1 MPWLHNYSAVSHS
14 LGLTAMVAALPIFF
28 LFWAL
33 AYKRMKGYVAA
44 SLTLLLML
52 LVATTAYGMPGRA
65 ALSASVLG
73 MASGLWPIG
82 WIILT
87 AVFFY
92 NLTVEGGQS
101 EIIQSSISSLSKD
114 RRLQALLIAFCFSAF
129 LEGVAGEG
137 APVAVAAAMLIGL
150 GFKPLPAAVVCLVA
164 NTAPVPFGPVGVP
177 TSMMISV
184 TNLDGAAI
192 TRTIG
197 SDMAILALLIPL
209 LVLVVISG
217 FKRTVDV
224 WPAALVAGF
233 SYAVTCFLVS
243 HYLGVEL
250 PAIISAFVSMVC
262 LIVFLKFWRPK
273 QIWQFAYDSDNS
285 TQTKTSYSRRQ
296 VLMAWSPYLLL
307 MSMMSFWGTP
317 ALTRFVENKLHWVL
331 NIPQWPGLDGIVYR
345 TAPIV
350 NVPTMYPASYR
361 WNFLTAPGT
370 AMLICA
376 VATMAILRISP
387 SRGLKVFRATCKEVE
402 FALVTLAAVVGIGYL
417 ANYSGMSYTLGLA
430 CASYAGKLFPVFS
443 PVIGWLGVFLTGS
456 VTSSAALFGK
466 LQQVTAT
473 QTGMN
478 PVLTTSANIFGG
490 VAGKLIS
497 PQSIAIACAAT
508 GLIGRETD
516 IFRNTIKYSLALLG
530 LVVVIVLLEAWVVP
544 GAIPGDPGARM
555 QRLALLH

>member
-1 MPWLHNYSAVSHS
+1 VPWLHNYSAVGHS
-14 LGLTAMVAALPIFF
+14 LGLTAMVAALPIFL

-33 AYKRMKGYVAA
+33 AYKRMKGYLAA

-52 LVATTAYGMPGRA
+52 LVAVTAYGMPARA
-65 ALSASVLG
+65 AVSAAILG

-101 EIIQSSISSLSKD
+101 EIIQGSISSLSRD

-150 GFKPLPAAVVCLVA
+150 GFRPLSAAVVCLVA
-164 NTAPVPFGPVGVP
+164 NTPPVPFGPVGVP
-177 TSMMISV
+177 TTMMISV
-184 TNLDGAAI
+184 TNLSGTAI
-192 TRTIG
+192 TKTIG
-197 SDMAILALLIPL
+197 SDMAILALVIPL

-217 FKRTVDV
+217 FKRTIEV
-224 WPAALVAGF
+224 WPAVLVAGF
-233 SYAVTCFLVS
+233 SYAVTCYVVS

-273 QIWQFAYDSDNS
+273 QIWRFSYDSDNS
-285 TQTKTSYSRRQ
+285 TQAKTSYTRRQ
-296 VLMAWSPYLLL
+296 VLTAWSPYLLL
-307 MSMMSFWGTP
+307 MSIMSFWGTP
-317 ALTRFVENKLHWVL
+317 AFTRFVENKLHWVL
-331 NIPQWPGLDGIVYR
+331 NIPHWPALDGIVYR

-350 NVPTMYPASYR
+350 DVPTMYPASYR
-361 WNFLTAPGT
+361 WNFFTAPGT

-376 VATMAILRISP
+376 LATMAILRISP
-387 SRGLKVFRATCKEVE
+387 SRGLKVFSATCNQLV

-417 ANYSGMSYTLGLA
+417 ANYSGISYTLGLA
-430 CASYAGKLFPVFS
+430 CASYAGKLFPIFS

-466 LQQVTAT
+466 LQQITAT

-508 GLIGRETD
+508 GLVGRETD
-516 IFRNTIKYSLALLG
+516 IFRNTIKYSLTLLA
-530 LVVVIVLLEAWVVP
+530 LVVLIVLVQAWVVP
-544 GAIPGDPGARM
+544 GVIPVDPGAGM
-555 QRLALLH
+555 NHLAFLR